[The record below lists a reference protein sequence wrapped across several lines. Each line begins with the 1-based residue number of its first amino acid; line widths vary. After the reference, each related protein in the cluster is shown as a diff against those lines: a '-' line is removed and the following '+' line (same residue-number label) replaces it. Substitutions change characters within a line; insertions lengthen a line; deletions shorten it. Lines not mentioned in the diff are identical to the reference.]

1 MLTAV
6 GRRSGLLG
14 RNIERKREEEEGGR
28 SRPCPVMATPA
39 TAAQV
44 TNLYVLAFLAL
55 LAAVLYQVYSH
66 LLADAAHDG
75 LALLR
80 SAASGSARQRPS
92 ARLLVGVASH
102 LENVE
107 ERQAVR
113 RTWKRLA
120 REGEGE
126 AEVLFFAGKR
136 PCDVDEYWR
145 LRRASCEQWSVFVP
159 ANANED
165 APARPFRVQPSMVR
179 ASRAVDGLGFVVMLP
194 IAISQLGVS
203 RRALKMIADEERV
216 AATAKNRAA
225 LQNLTVELVNA
236 ANSFVEVSANFS
248 KYELDSLPSDDGFV
262 YLPVATD
269 VYSRHFEG
277 VLRLRGTGGEARARL
292 SGLSCNVIWHK
303 TFGDDGLLRFTS
315 ALFNGTAQ
323 PFSQRACPLASMT
336 YTVPDLH
343 EIRQLIGAR
352 DTQNKCQLNKN
363 KNLQPRLVEENE
375 DHSDVVHVPELVDT
389 PSNVPL
395 AALGFLKLATAK
407 YDFEFVALTTDRTFL
422 AVDRLLTQ
430 LQSNA
435 VPPERSW
442 RSSFRRQVEVPRSGE
457 WAERN
462 YHSSHYPIMP
472 ADTGSVLSRDLAG
485 YLARNAQFL
494 SPFSTLSASLA
505 VWLAPLAPEALEDG
519 KWAQENGSGCTQATV
534 AYGPVWDKD
543 SMMQC
548 WDNYQ
553 RCHTICKCS

>member
-1 MLTAV
+1 MT
-6 GRRSGLLG
+6 
-14 RNIERKREEEEGGR
+14 
-28 SRPCPVMATPA
+28 TPA

-44 TNLYVLAFLAL
+44 TNFYVLAFLAL

-80 SAASGSARQRPS
+80 SAAARQRPS
-92 ARLLVGVASH
+92 ARLLVGVASR
-102 LENVE
+102 LENVD

-120 REGEGE
+120 REGE
-126 AEVLFFAGKR
+126 AEVLFFAGER

-145 LRRASCEQWSVFVP
+145 LRRASCEQWRVFVP

-179 ASRAVDGLGFVVMLP
+179 AGRAVDGVGFVVMFP
-194 IAISQLGVS
+194 ITVSQLGVS
-203 RRALKMIADEERV
+203 RKALKMVADEERS
-216 AATAKNRAA
+216 AATAQNRAA

-269 VYSRHFEG
+269 VYARHFEG
-277 VLRLRGTGGEARARL
+277 VLRLNWGAAAAAAAAARAGAR
-292 SGLSCNVIWHK
+292 GARLSCNVIWHK

-315 ALFNGTAQ
+315 ALFNGTAL
-323 PFSQRACPLASMT
+323 PFSQRTCPLASMT

-343 EIRQLIGAR
+343 EIRQLLGAR

-389 PSNVPL
+389 PSNMPL
-395 AALGFLKLATAK
+395 AALGFLKQATAK

-442 RSSFRRQVEVPRSGE
+442 RSSFRRQVEVPRRGE
-457 WAERN
+457 WADGN
-462 YHSSHYPIMP
+462 YHASHYPIMP

-505 VWLAPLAPEALEDG
+505 VWLAPLAPETLEDG
-519 KWAQENGSGCTQATV
+519 MWEQENGSGCTQATV
-534 AYGPVWDKD
+534 AYGPVRDTD
-543 SMMQC
+543 SMTQC
-548 WDNYQ
+548 WDTYKRYN
-553 RCHTICKCS
+553 TICECS